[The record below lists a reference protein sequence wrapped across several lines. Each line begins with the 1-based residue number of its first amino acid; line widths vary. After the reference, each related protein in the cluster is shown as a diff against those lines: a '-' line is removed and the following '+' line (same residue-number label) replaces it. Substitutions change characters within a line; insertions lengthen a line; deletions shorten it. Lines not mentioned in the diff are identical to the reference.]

1 MYVFLSQVRVSLY
14 KDGSEILSMVF
25 DASNSDSETGFLR
38 IGLLM
43 FPGLT

>member
-25 DASNSDSETGFLR
+25 DASNSDSENWFSKDR
-38 IGLLM
+38 IIYV
-43 FPGLT
+43 P